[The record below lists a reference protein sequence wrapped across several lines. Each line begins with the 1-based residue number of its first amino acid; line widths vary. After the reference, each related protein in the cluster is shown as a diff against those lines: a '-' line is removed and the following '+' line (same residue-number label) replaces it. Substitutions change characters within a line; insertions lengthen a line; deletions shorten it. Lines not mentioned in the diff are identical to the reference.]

1 MADPDTEG
9 LILSERRG
17 VLVAL
22 EQAARMIAEAGRV
35 EDVKEIRDQA
45 MAFAHYARERDL
57 GRQASLDAAEIKVRA
72 ERRLGELLAGMPN
85 ARTGRKPELGSSAGP
100 NSPPT
105 LEEMGVTKMDSHR
118 WQRMASVPVE
128 AFEAHVAEA
137 RRGERDLTSAGVG
150 RLAAPRPEPPPAAF
164 SGIIEAERLGGWLR
178 KQRESWPAEYRK
190 DFVPFVRH
198 LLDIIEEDDGDD
210 R

>member
-35 EDVKEIRDQA
+35 DDVKEIRDRA

-57 GRQASLDAAEIKVRA
+57 GRQASIDAAEIKVRA
-72 ERRLGELLAGMPN
+72 ERRLGELLAEMDR
-85 ARTGRKPELGSSAGP
+85 AGRGRQPSKCSTAEHL
-100 NSPPT
+100 PT
-105 LEEMGVTKMDSHR
+105 LPDMGITRQDSHR
-118 WQRMASVPVE
+118 WQRMAGVPVE